1 MKIKVNGNDYN
12 ADTVKNISDLL
23 EMLNISAKKV
33 VVEVNYEIIPPDRY
47 KEKILSEGDN
57 VEIIH
62 FVGGG

>member
-12 ADTVKNISDLL
+12 TDTGKNISDLL

-33 VVEVNYEIIPPDRY
+33 VVEVNYEIIPADRY